1 MGVLLELDN
10 LKRLLEG
17 FEITLLIALSSAVVS
32 IVVGMLLGSLMAF
45 GSKIMVLACRVYLES
60 IRIIPLLAWL
70 FIVYFGLASWFDLHI
85 SAVLASVI
93 VFSLWGGAEMMDLTR
108 GVLTSVSKHQVES
121 ALALGLDSKKVISNI
136 IFPQSFL
143 SLLPSSLNLFTRMI
157 KTTALVSLIGAI
169 DLLKVGQQIIELNL
183 LRMPNASFVVYG
195 VILMFY
201 FSLCYSL
208 SLYSSCLEK
217 NSNTLEGK
225 MSAILETKG
234 LKKPIKTIWF

>member
-17 FEITLLIALSSAVVS
+17 FETTLLIALSSAVIS
-32 IVVGMLLGSLMAF
+32 IIVGMLLGSLMAF
-45 GSKIMVLACRVYLES
+45 GSKIVVLACRVYLES

-121 ALALGLDSKKVISNI
+121 ALALGMDSKKVIFNI

-183 LRMPNASFVVYG
+183 LRMPNASFMVYG

-208 SLYSSCLEK
+208 SLCSSYLEK
-217 NSNTLEGK
+217 KFQYIRG
-225 MSAILETKG
+225 
-234 LKKPIKTIWF
+234 

>member
-17 FEITLLIALSSAVVS
+17 FETTLLIALSSAVIS

-45 GSKIMVLACRVYLES
+45 GSQIVVLACRVYLES

-108 GVLTSVSKHQVES
+108 GVLTSVSKHQIES
-121 ALALGLDSKKVISNI
+121 ALALGLDSKKVIFNI

-208 SLYSSCLEK
+208 SLYSSHLEK
-217 NSNTLEGK
+217 KFQHIRG
-225 MSAILETKG
+225 
-234 LKKPIKTIWF
+234 

>member
-17 FEITLLIALSSAVVS
+17 FETTLLIALSSAVIS
-32 IVVGMLLGSLMAF
+32 IVVGILLGSLMAF
-45 GSKIMVLACRVYLES
+45 GSKIVVLACRVYLES

-85 SAVLASVI
+85 SAVLASAI

-108 GVLTSVSKHQVES
+108 GVLTSVSKHQIES
-121 ALALGLDSKKVISNI
+121 ALALGMDSKRVIFNI

-208 SLYSSCLEK
+208 SLYSSHLEK
-217 NSNTLEGK
+217 KFQHIRG
-225 MSAILETKG
+225 
-234 LKKPIKTIWF
+234 

>member
-17 FEITLLIALSSAVVS
+17 FEITLLIALSSAVIS

-45 GSKIMVLACRVYLES
+45 GSKIVVLACRVYLES

-108 GVLTSVSKHQVES
+108 GVLTSVSKHQIES
-121 ALALGLDSKKVISNI
+121 ALALGMDSKRVIFNV

-208 SLYSSCLEK
+208 SLYSSHLEK
-217 NSNTLEGK
+217 KFQHIRG
-225 MSAILETKG
+225 
-234 LKKPIKTIWF
+234 

>member
-17 FEITLLIALSSAVVS
+17 FETTLLIALSSAMIS
-32 IVVGMLLGSLMAF
+32 IIVGMLLGSLMAF
-45 GSKIMVLACRVYLES
+45 GSQIVVLACRVYLES

-121 ALALGLDSKKVISNI
+121 ALALGLDSKKVIFNI

-217 NSNTLEGK
+217 KFQYIRG
-225 MSAILETKG
+225 
-234 LKKPIKTIWF
+234 

>member
-17 FEITLLIALSSAVVS
+17 FEITLLIALSSAMIS
-32 IVVGMLLGSLMAF
+32 IIVGMLLGSLMAF

-85 SAVLASVI
+85 STVLASII

-121 ALALGLDSKKVISNI
+121 ALALGMDSKKVIFNI

-208 SLYSSCLEK
+208 SLYSSHLEK
-217 NSNTLEGK
+217 KFQHIRG
-225 MSAILETKG
+225 
-234 LKKPIKTIWF
+234 

>member
-17 FEITLLIALSSAVVS
+17 FETTLLIALSSAMIS
-32 IVVGMLLGSLMAF
+32 IIVGTLLGSLMAF

-121 ALALGLDSKKVISNI
+121 ALALGLDSKKVIFNI

-208 SLYSSCLEK
+208 SLYSSHLEK
-217 NSNTLEGK
+217 KFQHIRG
-225 MSAILETKG
+225 
-234 LKKPIKTIWF
+234 

>member
-32 IVVGMLLGSLMAF
+32 IIVGILLGSLMAF
-45 GSKIMVLACRVYLES
+45 GSQIVVLACRVYLES

-108 GVLTSVSKHQVES
+108 GVLTSVSKHQIES
-121 ALALGLDSKKVISNI
+121 ALALGMDSKRVIFNI

-195 VILMFY
+195 IILMFY

-208 SLYSSCLEK
+208 SLYSSHLEK
-217 NSNTLEGK
+217 KFQHIRG
-225 MSAILETKG
+225 
-234 LKKPIKTIWF
+234 

>member
-17 FEITLLIALSSAVVS
+17 FEITLLIALSSAVIS
-32 IVVGMLLGSLMAF
+32 IIVGMLLGSLMAF

-60 IRIIPLLAWL
+60 VRIIPLLAWL

-121 ALALGLDSKKVISNI
+121 ALALGMDSKRVIFNI

-208 SLYSSCLEK
+208 SLYSSHLEK
-217 NSNTLEGK
+217 KFQHIRG
-225 MSAILETKG
+225 
-234 LKKPIKTIWF
+234 

>member
-17 FEITLLIALSSAVVS
+17 FETTLLIALSSAVIS
-32 IVVGMLLGSLMAF
+32 IIVGMLLGSLMAF
-45 GSKIMVLACRVYLES
+45 GSQIVVLACRVYLES

-85 SAVLASVI
+85 SAVLASII

-121 ALALGLDSKKVISNI
+121 ALALGLDSKKVIFNI

-208 SLYSSCLEK
+208 SLYSSHLEK
-217 NSNTLEGK
+217 KFQHIRG
-225 MSAILETKG
+225 
-234 LKKPIKTIWF
+234 

>member
-17 FEITLLIALSSAVVS
+17 FEITLLIALSSAMIS
-32 IVVGMLLGSLMAF
+32 IIVGMLLGSLMAF

-121 ALALGLDSKKVISNI
+121 ALALGMDSKKVIFNI

-208 SLYSSCLEK
+208 SLYSSHLEK
-217 NSNTLEGK
+217 KFQHIRG
-225 MSAILETKG
+225 
-234 LKKPIKTIWF
+234 

>member
-17 FEITLLIALSSAVVS
+17 FEITLLIALSSAVIS
-32 IVVGMLLGSLMAF
+32 IIVGMLLGSLMAF
-45 GSKIMVLACRVYLES
+45 GSQIVVLACRVYLES

-121 ALALGLDSKKVISNI
+121 ALALGLDSKKVIFNI

-208 SLYSSCLEK
+208 SLYSSHLEK
-217 NSNTLEGK
+217 KFQHIRG
-225 MSAILETKG
+225 
-234 LKKPIKTIWF
+234 

>member
-17 FEITLLIALSSAVVS
+17 FETTLLIALSSAVIS
-32 IVVGMLLGSLMAF
+32 IIVGMLLGSLMAF
-45 GSKIMVLACRVYLES
+45 GSQIVVLACRVYLES

-121 ALALGLDSKKVISNI
+121 ALALGMDSKRVIFNI

-208 SLYSSCLEK
+208 SLYSSHLEK
-217 NSNTLEGK
+217 KFQHIRG
-225 MSAILETKG
+225 
-234 LKKPIKTIWF
+234 

>member
-17 FEITLLIALSSAVVS
+17 FEITLLIALSSAVIS
-32 IVVGMLLGSLMAF
+32 IIVGILLGSLMAF

-121 ALALGLDSKKVISNI
+121 ALALGMDSKRVIFNI

-183 LRMPNASFVVYG
+183 LRMLNASFVVYG

-208 SLYSSCLEK
+208 SLYSSHLEK
-217 NSNTLEGK
+217 KFQHIRG
-225 MSAILETKG
+225 
-234 LKKPIKTIWF
+234 

>member
-17 FEITLLIALSSAVVS
+17 FETTLLIALSSAVIS
-32 IVVGMLLGSLMAF
+32 IIVGMLLGSLMAF

-121 ALALGLDSKKVISNI
+121 ALALGLDSKKVIFNI

-208 SLYSSCLEK
+208 SLYSSHLEK
-217 NSNTLEGK
+217 KFQHIRG
-225 MSAILETKG
+225 
-234 LKKPIKTIWF
+234 

>member
-17 FEITLLIALSSAVVS
+17 FEITLLIALSSAMIS
-32 IVVGMLLGSLMAF
+32 IIVGMLLGSLMAF

-60 IRIIPLLAWL
+60 VRIIPLLAWL

-121 ALALGLDSKKVISNI
+121 ALALVLDSKKVIFNI

-157 KTTALVSLIGAI
+157 KTTALVSLVGAI

-208 SLYSSCLEK
+208 SLYSSHLEK
-217 NSNTLEGK
+217 KFQHIRG
-225 MSAILETKG
+225 
-234 LKKPIKTIWF
+234 

>member
-17 FEITLLIALSSAVVS
+17 FEITLLIALSSAVIS
-32 IVVGMLLGSLMAF
+32 IIVGMLLGSLMAF
-45 GSKIMVLACRVYLES
+45 GSQIVVLACRVYLES

-85 SAVLASVI
+85 SAVLASII

-121 ALALGLDSKKVISNI
+121 ALALGMDSKRVIFNV

-208 SLYSSCLEK
+208 SLYSSHLEK
-217 NSNTLEGK
+217 KFQYIRG
-225 MSAILETKG
+225 
-234 LKKPIKTIWF
+234 

>member
-17 FEITLLIALSSAVVS
+17 FEITLLIALSSAMIS
-32 IVVGMLLGSLMAF
+32 IIVGMLLGSLMAF

-121 ALALGLDSKKVISNI
+121 ALALGLDSKKVIFNI

-208 SLYSSCLEK
+208 SLYSSHLEK
-217 NSNTLEGK
+217 KFQHIRG
-225 MSAILETKG
+225 
-234 LKKPIKTIWF
+234 

>member
-17 FEITLLIALSSAVVS
+17 FEITLLIALSSAVIS
-32 IVVGMLLGSLMAF
+32 IIVGILLGSLMAF

-121 ALALGLDSKKVISNI
+121 ALALGMDSKRVIFNI

-208 SLYSSCLEK
+208 SLYSSHLEK
-217 NSNTLEGK
+217 KFQHIRG
-225 MSAILETKG
+225 
-234 LKKPIKTIWF
+234 

>member
-17 FEITLLIALSSAVVS
+17 FETTLLIALSSAIVS

-121 ALALGLDSKKVISNI
+121 ALALGLDSKKVIFNI

-217 NSNTLEGK
+217 KFQYIRG
-225 MSAILETKG
+225 
-234 LKKPIKTIWF
+234 

>member
-17 FEITLLIALSSAVVS
+17 FEITLLIALSSAVIS
-32 IVVGMLLGSLMAF
+32 IIVGMLLGSLMAF

-121 ALALGLDSKKVISNI
+121 ALALGLDSKKVIFNI

-208 SLYSSCLEK
+208 SLYSSHLEK
-217 NSNTLEGK
+217 KFQHIRG
-225 MSAILETKG
+225 
-234 LKKPIKTIWF
+234 

>member
-17 FEITLLIALSSAVVS
+17 FETTLLIALSSAMIS
-32 IVVGMLLGSLMAF
+32 IIVGMLLGSLMAF

-121 ALALGLDSKKVISNI
+121 ALALGLDSKKVIFNI

-208 SLYSSCLEK
+208 SLYSSHLEK
-217 NSNTLEGK
+217 KFQHIRG
-225 MSAILETKG
+225 
-234 LKKPIKTIWF
+234 

>member
-17 FEITLLIALSSAVVS
+17 FEITLLIALSSAMIS
-32 IVVGMLLGSLMAF
+32 IIVGMLLGSLMAF
-45 GSKIMVLACRVYLES
+45 GSQIVVLACRVYLES

-121 ALALGLDSKKVISNI
+121 ALALGMDSKRVIFNV

-208 SLYSSCLEK
+208 SLYSSHLEK
-217 NSNTLEGK
+217 KFQYIRG
-225 MSAILETKG
+225 
-234 LKKPIKTIWF
+234 

>member
-17 FEITLLIALSSAVVS
+17 FEITLLIALSSAMIS
-32 IVVGMLLGSLMAF
+32 IIVGMLLGSLMAF

-85 SAVLASVI
+85 SAVLASII
-93 VFSLWGGAEMMDLTR
+93 VCSLWGGAEMMDLTR

-121 ALALGLDSKKVISNI
+121 ALALGLDSKRVIFNI

-183 LRMPNASFVVYG
+183 LRMPNASFMVYG

-208 SLYSSCLEK
+208 SLYSSHLEK
-217 NSNTLEGK
+217 KFQHIRG
-225 MSAILETKG
+225 
-234 LKKPIKTIWF
+234 

>member
-17 FEITLLIALSSAVVS
+17 FEITLLIALSSAVIS
-32 IVVGMLLGSLMAF
+32 IVVGILLGSLMAF
-45 GSKIMVLACRVYLES
+45 GSKIVVLACRVYLES

-85 SAVLASVI
+85 SAVLASII

-121 ALALGLDSKKVISNI
+121 ALALGMDSKKVIFNI

-208 SLYSSCLEK
+208 SLYSSHLEK
-217 NSNTLEGK
+217 KFQHIRG
-225 MSAILETKG
+225 
-234 LKKPIKTIWF
+234 

>member
-17 FEITLLIALSSAVVS
+17 FETTLLIALSSAIIS
-32 IVVGMLLGSLMAF
+32 IIVGMLLGSLMAF

-121 ALALGLDSKKVISNI
+121 ALALGMDSKKVIFNI

-217 NSNTLEGK
+217 KFQYIRG
-225 MSAILETKG
+225 
-234 LKKPIKTIWF
+234 

>member
-17 FEITLLIALSSAVVS
+17 FEITLLIALSSAMIS
-32 IVVGMLLGSLMAF
+32 IIVGMLLGSLMAF

-60 IRIIPLLAWL
+60 VRIIPLLAWL

-121 ALALGLDSKKVISNI
+121 ALALGLDSKKVIFNI

-169 DLLKVGQQIIELNL
+169 DLLKVGQQIIEINL

-208 SLYSSCLEK
+208 SLYSSHLEK
-217 NSNTLEGK
+217 KFQHIRG
-225 MSAILETKG
+225 
-234 LKKPIKTIWF
+234 

>member
-17 FEITLLIALSSAVVS
+17 FETTLLIALSSAMIS
-32 IVVGMLLGSLMAF
+32 IIVGMLLGSLMAF
-45 GSKIMVLACRVYLES
+45 GSQIMVLACRVYLES

-121 ALALGLDSKKVISNI
+121 ALALGMDSKRVIFNI

-208 SLYSSCLEK
+208 SLYSSHLEK
-217 NSNTLEGK
+217 KFQYIRG
-225 MSAILETKG
+225 
-234 LKKPIKTIWF
+234 

>member
-17 FEITLLIALSSAVVS
+17 FETTLLIALSSAVIS

-45 GSKIMVLACRVYLES
+45 GSQIVVLVCRVYLES

-85 SAVLASVI
+85 SAVLASII

-121 ALALGLDSKKVISNI
+121 ALALGMDSKKVIFNV

-208 SLYSSCLEK
+208 SLYSSHLEK
-217 NSNTLEGK
+217 KFQHIRG
-225 MSAILETKG
+225 
-234 LKKPIKTIWF
+234 

>member
-17 FEITLLIALSSAVVS
+17 FETTLLIALSSAVIS
-32 IVVGMLLGSLMAF
+32 IIVGMLLGSLMAF
-45 GSKIMVLACRVYLES
+45 GSQIVVLACRVYLES

-85 SAVLASVI
+85 SAVLASII

-121 ALALGLDSKKVISNI
+121 ALALGMDSKRVIFNI

-195 VILMFY
+195 VILIFY
-201 FSLCYSL
+201 FSLC
-208 SLYSSCLEK
+208 
-217 NSNTLEGK
+217 
-225 MSAILETKG
+225 
-234 LKKPIKTIWF
+234 

>member
-17 FEITLLIALSSAVVS
+17 FETTLLIALSSAVIS
-32 IVVGMLLGSLMAF
+32 IIVGMLLGSLMAF
-45 GSKIMVLACRVYLES
+45 GSQIVVLACRVYLES

-85 SAVLASVI
+85 SAVLASII

-121 ALALGLDSKKVISNI
+121 ALALGMDSKKVIFNV

-157 KTTALVSLIGAI
+157 KTTALVSLIGAV

-208 SLYSSCLEK
+208 SLYSSHLEK
-217 NSNTLEGK
+217 KFQHIRG
-225 MSAILETKG
+225 
-234 LKKPIKTIWF
+234 

>member
-17 FEITLLIALSSAVVS
+17 FEITLLIALSSAVIS
-32 IVVGMLLGSLMAF
+32 IIVGILLGSLMAF
-45 GSKIMVLACRVYLES
+45 GSKIVVLACRVYLES

-108 GVLTSVSKHQVES
+108 GVLTSVSKHQIES
-121 ALALGLDSKKVISNI
+121 ALALGMDSKRVIFNV

-208 SLYSSCLEK
+208 SLYSSHLEK
-217 NSNTLEGK
+217 KFQHIRG
-225 MSAILETKG
+225 
-234 LKKPIKTIWF
+234 

>member
-17 FEITLLIALSSAVVS
+17 FETTLLIALSSAIVS

-108 GVLTSVSKHQVES
+108 GVLTSVSKHQIES
-121 ALALGLDSKKVISNI
+121 ALALGLDSKKVIFNV

-217 NSNTLEGK
+217 KFQYIRG
-225 MSAILETKG
+225 
-234 LKKPIKTIWF
+234 

>member
-17 FEITLLIALSSAVVS
+17 FETTLLIALSSAVIS
-32 IVVGMLLGSLMAF
+32 IIVGILLGSLMAF

-121 ALALGLDSKKVISNI
+121 ALALGMDSKRVIFNI

-208 SLYSSCLEK
+208 SLYSSHLEK
-217 NSNTLEGK
+217 KFQHIRG
-225 MSAILETKG
+225 
-234 LKKPIKTIWF
+234 

>member
-17 FEITLLIALSSAVVS
+17 FETTLLIALSSAVIS
-32 IVVGMLLGSLMAF
+32 IIVGILLGILMAF
-45 GSKIMVLACRVYLES
+45 GSQIMVLACRVYLES

-85 SAVLASVI
+85 SAVLASII

-121 ALALGLDSKKVISNI
+121 ALALGMDSKRVIFNI

-208 SLYSSCLEK
+208 SLYSSHLEK
-217 NSNTLEGK
+217 KFQHIRG
-225 MSAILETKG
+225 
-234 LKKPIKTIWF
+234 

>member
-17 FEITLLIALSSAVVS
+17 FEITLLIALSSAMIS
-32 IVVGMLLGSLMAF
+32 IIVGMLLGSLMAF

-60 IRIIPLLAWL
+60 VRIIPLLAWL

-121 ALALGLDSKKVISNI
+121 ALALGLDSKKVIFNI
-136 IFPQSFL
+136 IFPQSLL

-208 SLYSSCLEK
+208 SLYSSHLEK
-217 NSNTLEGK
+217 KFQHIRG
-225 MSAILETKG
+225 
-234 LKKPIKTIWF
+234 

>member
-17 FEITLLIALSSAVVS
+17 FETTLLIALSSAVIS
-32 IVVGMLLGSLMAF
+32 IVVGILLGSLMAF
-45 GSKIMVLACRVYLES
+45 GSQIVVLACRVYLES

-121 ALALGLDSKKVISNI
+121 ALALGLDSKKVIFNI

-208 SLYSSCLEK
+208 SLYSSHLEK
-217 NSNTLEGK
+217 KFQHIRG
-225 MSAILETKG
+225 
-234 LKKPIKTIWF
+234 

>member
-17 FEITLLIALSSAVVS
+17 FETTLLIALSSAVIS
-32 IVVGMLLGSLMAF
+32 IIVGMLLGSLMAF

-85 SAVLASVI
+85 SAVLASII

-121 ALALGLDSKKVISNI
+121 ALALGLDSKKVIFNI

-208 SLYSSCLEK
+208 SLYSSHLEK
-217 NSNTLEGK
+217 KFQYIRG
-225 MSAILETKG
+225 
-234 LKKPIKTIWF
+234 

>member
-1 MGVLLELDN
+1 MRVLLELDN

-17 FEITLLIALSSAVVS
+17 FEITLLIALSSAIVS
-32 IVVGMLLGSLMAF
+32 IVLGILLGSLMAF
-45 GSKIMVLACRVYLES
+45 GSQFLIFLCRVYLES

-70 FIVYFGLASWFDLHI
+70 FIVYFGLASVFDLHI
-85 SAVLASVI
+85 SAILASIV
-93 VFSLWGGAEMMDLTR
+93 VFSLWGSAEMMDLTR

-121 ALALGLDSKKVISNI
+121 ALALGMDSKSVIFNI

-208 SLYSSCLEK
+208 SLYSSYLEK
-217 NSNTLEGK
+217 KFQYIRG
-225 MSAILETKG
+225 
-234 LKKPIKTIWF
+234 

>member
-17 FEITLLIALSSAVVS
+17 FEITLLIALSSAMIS
-32 IVVGMLLGSLMAF
+32 IIVGILLGSLMAF
-45 GSKIMVLACRVYLES
+45 GSQIMVLVCRVYLES

-121 ALALGLDSKKVISNI
+121 ALALGLDSKRVIFNI

-201 FSLCYSL
+201 FSLCYSF
-208 SLYSSCLEK
+208 SLYSSYLEK
-217 NSNTLEGK
+217 KFQHIRG
-225 MSAILETKG
+225 
-234 LKKPIKTIWF
+234 